1 MAPPPAPP
9 IPAPPS
15 SWPQPQFGA
24 APGVPGYPTSPG
36 VQPTPTSPPPQPS
49 GGPRT
54 RTVVGVVVG
63 LLLVAIGVSAFL
75 VAQGLSGLTL
85 VSNLERGECVENFF
99 NEGNNG
105 EFEEIFFVGT
115 TDCSNPHAYEVF
127 ATTDLL
133 WSDSVYPGADEAYFD
148 GEALCL
154 SQYDEFVGGD
164 FWSSPYDVV
173 TFVPTPDGWEQGD
186 RSVQCLV
193 GYEDGVTT
201 VTGSLENAGRGT

>member
-1 MAPPPAPP
+1 MPTAAGAPPPPPPIPAPPMGMAPPPAPP

-15 SWPQPQFGA
+15 SWPQPQ
-24 APGVPGYPTSPG
+24 
-36 VQPTPTSPPPQPS
+36 PS
-49 GGPRT
+49 GGPNT

-105 EFEEIFFVGT
+105 EFEEVFFIGT

-127 ATTDLL
+127 ATTELL

-164 FWSSPYDVV
+164 FWTSPYDVV